1 MESIVPDTP
10 SVLQQSPNTAIKPAV
25 PYSQEWVTIT
35 KQTYIELTHQAN
47 YWQAQ
52 YAQIKQK
59 CARLEEEV
67 QYKQGLAKT
76 EKLGCNTAGPMSAGT
91 FSIPV
96 AATSNSNPGL

>member
-1 MESIVPDTP
+1 MESIAPDTP
-10 SVLQQSPNTAIKPAV
+10 SVLQQSPNTATKPVV

-52 YAQIKQK
+52 HTLIKQK

-67 QYKQGLAKT
+67 QYKDAKIKDLQKRAFGKQSEKQG
-76 EKLGCNTAGPMSAGT
+76 C
-91 FSIPV
+91 
-96 AATSNSNPGL
+96 